1 MSRAATRRG
10 RDFMTP
16 NEIGILFVAI
26 ALILLLSGMPVAF
39 ALGAVSVTFMLV
51 FMPSANI
58 GDLAETIYQ
67 GMDNFTLLAIPLFIL
82 MGDAVGKTGAA
93 ADLYES
99 AYRWLYKLPGGLG
112 IANIVGCS
120 IFAAMCGSST
130 ATAAAIGS
138 MGIPEMRKRGYT
150 GGLAGGLVAAGGTLG
165 ILIPPSITFILYG
178 IVVEQSIGRLFIAGI
193 VPGVLLALLFALW
206 VAYKSHRTTRRAAAR
221 ASASANAEAL
231 REHYTTRERIRA
243 LPRLLPFLV
252 IITVVMVTLYGGFAT
267 PSEVAGVGA
276 LATLVVVAVVYRCYR
291 WSDVKPI
298 LLGTARESS
307 MIMMII
313 AMAFLFT
320 YVMSYLHITQE
331 ATQWLVGLAMSKWE
345 YLFWMDILVLM
356 LGFFLPPVAIILM
369 ITPVIMPGLLAHGFD
384 PIWFGV
390 NMTIVMETGLIHPP
404 VGLNLFVIQGIAPDI
419 SLKELVLGVLPF
431 IVIILLFVVALSLFP
446 ALALWLPNAFFHQ

>member
-1 MSRAATRRG
+1 
-10 RDFMTP
+10 MTP

-206 VAYKSHRTTRRAAAR
+206 VAYKSHRTTRRSAAR
-221 ASASANAEAL
+221 TSTSANKEAL

-252 IITVVMVTLYGGFAT
+252 IITIVMVTLYGGFAT

-331 ATQWLVGLAMSKWE
+331 ATQWLVSLAMSKWE
-345 YLFWMDILVLM
+345 YLFWMDILVLL

-384 PIWFGV
+384 PVWFGV

-446 ALALWLPNAFFHQ
+446 AHALWLPNAFFHH

>member
-1 MSRAATRRG
+1 
-10 RDFMTP
+10 
-16 NEIGILFVAI
+16 
-26 ALILLLSGMPVAF
+26 MPVAF
-39 ALGAVSVTFMLV
+39 ALGSVSVAFMLA

-58 GDLAETIYQ
+58 ADLAETLYQ
-67 GMDNFTLLAIPLFIL
+67 GLDNFTLLAIPLFIL

-93 ADLYES
+93 EDLYES
-99 AYRWLYKLPGGLG
+99 AYRWLYRLPGGLG
-112 IANIVGCS
+112 IANVVGCA

-130 ATAAAIGS
+130 ATAAAIGA
-138 MGIPEMRKRGYT
+138 MGIPEMRKRGYA

-178 IVVEQSIGRLFIAGI
+178 IVVEQSIGQLFIAGV
-193 VPGVLLALLFALW
+193 VPGILLALLFALW
-206 VAYKSHRTTRRAAAR
+206 VGFKSHRTNRRALRRDDGAVPVR
-221 ASASANAEAL
+221 DTFTL
-231 REHYTTRERIRA
+231 RERVRA
-243 LPRLLPFLV
+243 LPRLLPFIV
-252 IITVVMVTLYGGFAT
+252 IITIVMVTLYGGFAT

-276 LATLVVVAVVYRCYR
+276 LATIVVVALVYRCYR
-291 WSDVKPI
+291 WTDVRPI
-298 LLGTARESS
+298 LVGTARESC
-307 MIMMII
+307 MLMMII

-331 ATQWLVGLAMSKWE
+331 ATQWLVGLPLSRWE
-345 YLFWMDILVLM
+345 YLFWIDVLVLL

-419 SLKELVLGVLPF
+419 SLRELVLGVLPF
-431 IVIILLFVVALSLFP
+431 IAIILAFVVLLSAFP
-446 ALALWLPNAFFHQ
+446 QIALWLPHAFFHH

>member
-1 MSRAATRRG
+1 
-10 RDFMTP
+10 MTP

-206 VAYKSHRTTRRAAAR
+206 VAYKSHRTTRRSAAR
-221 ASASANAEAL
+221 TSTSANKEAL

-252 IITVVMVTLYGGFAT
+252 IITIVMVTLYGGFAT

-345 YLFWMDILVLM
+345 YLFWMDILVLL

-384 PIWFGV
+384 PVWFGV

-446 ALALWLPNAFFHQ
+446 ALALWLPNAFFHH